1 MYYQPDGVSL
11 WYFKLR
17 KLDKTELK
25 VWDFKQLGLENPI
38 LLENSIPLVKVFD
51 WFIDNR
57 LFLPYY
63 SYLKS

>member
-25 VWDFKQLGLENPI
+25 VWDFKGLIHIEWQTI
-38 LLENSIPLVKVFD
+38 GIRKSDFVGKF
-51 WFIDNR
+51 
-57 LFLPYY
+57 Y
-63 SYLKS
+63 SFG